1 MEISEST
8 WAFIAKHRREDVR
21 DVALHAKHDGD
32 VDVPFALEQIAGW
45 QRASLKL
52 PDWASHDGLNF
63 PPQVPMEQ
71 CSSQFTAQYKARL
84 VQRLLAEEAVD
95 DDSPTSL
102 VDLTGGFGVD
112 FSYMSRVFNRA
123 IYVEQQSIL
132 CDIARHNFP
141 ILGLDH
147 AERINLADSTAVLDT
162 LGRVSMIFLD
172 PARRD
177 HKGIPHPVTV
187 RYGWTRI
194 RFMRIE
200 HGRLAGFSFPNF
212 IGGSIIQSI
221 RPYCQYGLHIPLH
234 K

>member
-52 PDWASHDGLNF
+52 PDWASHDGLIF

-84 VQRLLAEEAVD
+84 AQRLLAEEAVD
-95 DDSPTSL
+95 DDSPASL

-112 FSYMSRVFNRA
+112 FLTCPECSIVPHMWNNNPFYVISLAIISRYSA
-123 IYVEQQSIL
+123 LTTPKSSMMIQQQCL
-132 CDIARHNFP
+132 
-141 ILGLDH
+141 
-147 AERINLADSTAVLDT
+147 T
-162 LGRVSMIFLD
+162 
-172 PARRD
+172 
-177 HKGIPHPVTV
+177 
-187 RYGWTRI
+187 
-194 RFMRIE
+194 
-200 HGRLAGFSFPNF
+200 RLAESP
-212 IGGSIIQSI
+212 
-221 RPYCQYGLHIPLH
+221 
-234 K
+234 

>member
-52 PDWASHDGLNF
+52 PDWASHDGLIF

-84 VQRLLAEEAVD
+84 AQRLLAEEAVD

-123 IYVEQQSIL
+123 YMWNNNPFYVISLAIISRYSALTTPKSSMMIQQQCL
-132 CDIARHNFP
+132 
-141 ILGLDH
+141 
-147 AERINLADSTAVLDT
+147 T
-162 LGRVSMIFLD
+162 
-172 PARRD
+172 
-177 HKGIPHPVTV
+177 
-187 RYGWTRI
+187 
-194 RFMRIE
+194 
-200 HGRLAGFSFPNF
+200 RLAESP
-212 IGGSIIQSI
+212 
-221 RPYCQYGLHIPLH
+221 
-234 K
+234 

>member
-45 QRASLKL
+45 AQRASLKL
-52 PDWASHDGLNF
+52 PDWASHDGLIF

-84 VQRLLAEEAVD
+84 AQRLLAEEAVD
-95 DDSPTSL
+95 DDSPASL

-123 IYVEQQSIL
+123 TYVEQQSIL

-147 AERINLADSTAVLDT
+147 AEVINDDSTAVLDT
-162 LGRVSMIFLD
+162 LGRVSTDLPRSAPPAVNESWLAYLRDCLLHAGCAD
-172 PARRD
+172 PEGYAAGQGTDGHGQALPHARR
-177 HKGIPHPVTV
+177 
-187 RYGWTRI
+187 
-194 RFMRIE
+194 
-200 HGRLAGFSFPNF
+200 A
-212 IGGSIIQSI
+212 
-221 RPYCQYGLHIPLH
+221 
-234 K
+234 